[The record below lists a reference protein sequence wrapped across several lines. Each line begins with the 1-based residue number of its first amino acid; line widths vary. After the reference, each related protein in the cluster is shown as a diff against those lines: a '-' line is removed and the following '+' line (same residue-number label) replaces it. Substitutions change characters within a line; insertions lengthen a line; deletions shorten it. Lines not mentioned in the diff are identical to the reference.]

1 MPPQSTY
8 KKANLRLSKRPENT
22 AIFHSDSSGKEK
34 DSETGYY
41 YFGARYYNSDLSIW
55 LSVDPMSDKYPSL
68 SPYNYCAWNPMKLV
82 DPDGNDWYQ
91 KTHEDGEIT
100 IEYCKDKE
108 SCPSDGRYLGL
119 TYHDKKNSTYYPLY
133 GQKKMSYNANNHY
146 QVDAIN
152 QIEQADNTII
162 NTVNCIKRAHNGSRN
177 FWDKHNDIVNM
188 SLDIASATAN
198 LTKNNPLKKAL
209 MPIGMYATANSV
221 LDYAQS
227 IKKGSWDMSTT
238 ISLAADVSSM
248 LGGFYGNVISL
259 YLNGMNMVSKK
270 GTEVESALRRYFS
283 PHSPD
288 NYYKDRFGY

>member
-1 MPPQSTY
+1 
-8 KKANLRLSKRPENT
+8 
-22 AIFHSDSSGKEK
+22 
-34 DSETGYY
+34 
-41 YFGARYYNSDLSIW
+41 
-55 LSVDPMSDKYPSL
+55 
-68 SPYNYCAWNPMKLV
+68 
-82 DPDGNDWYQ
+82 
-91 KTHEDGEIT
+91 
-100 IEYCKDKE
+100 
-108 SCPSDGRYLGL
+108 
-119 TYHDKKNSTYYPLY
+119 
-133 GQKKMSYNANNHY
+133 MSYNVNNHY

-270 GTEVESALRRYFS
+270 KGLKWNQ
-283 PHSPD
+283 P
-288 NYYKDRFGY
+288 